1 MISLGD
7 GRGPEADLKDLPL
20 MASVAEIR
28 KHIFMPLVGTAIWGE
43 DTISAAHMVLAN
55 TLPILR
61 YGLPPG
67 AMPSAELASDL
78 MAQLDA
84 RFRERETR

>member
-1 MISLGD
+1 
-7 GRGPEADLKDLPL
+7 
-20 MASVAEIR
+20 
-28 KHIFMPLVGTAIWGE
+28 MPLVGTAIWGE

-55 TLPILR
+55 ILPILR

-78 MAQLDA
+78 MAQLGA
-84 RFRERETR
+84 RFRERETQ